1 MSAYC
6 NFEVYNVICLGGICW
21 KRAVYNFT
29 KLETNI
35 NRDKWKISFPV
46 LGNNWL
52 ACVLKKYG
60 APPKFCPAVEQMYTD
75 LKMIL

>member
-1 MSAYC
+1 M
-6 NFEVYNVICLGGICW
+6 
-21 KRAVYNFT
+21 
-29 KLETNI
+29 TNI

-60 APPKFCPAVEQMYTD
+60 APPKFCPAVEQMYKD
-75 LKMIL
+75 LKMVLKIGEERREILQSVRVRQGDNMALVLFSF